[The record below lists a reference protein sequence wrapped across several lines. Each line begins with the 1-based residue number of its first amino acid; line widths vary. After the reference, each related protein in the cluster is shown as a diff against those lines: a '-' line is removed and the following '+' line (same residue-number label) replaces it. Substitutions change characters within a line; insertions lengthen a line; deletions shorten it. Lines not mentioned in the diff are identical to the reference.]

1 MRTTDRLNDDRGAAT
16 VEFAAILVP
25 LMVLVL
31 GIISYGYMLSFRQAI
46 SQAAAEGARAAAVTP
61 AGLPN
66 ADREARALDAVD
78 RAVGYGV
85 TCASPGMTCTVV
97 VDDTC
102 GLHGCAFV
110 ELDYD
115 YGTFPLIPAVGS
127 LVPMPD
133 HLVYEASAE
142 VS

>member
-1 MRTTDRLNDDRGAAT
+1 MAFGRPCATDTEAG
-16 VEFAAILVP
+16 
-25 LMVLVL
+25 
-31 GIISYGYMLSFRQAI
+31 
-46 SQAAAEGARAAAVTP
+46 AVTP
-61 AGLPN
+61 AGLSN